1 MKKAIVFA
9 GGGSKGAYQIGV
21 WKALNELGEE
31 FDIAAG
37 TSIGAV
43 NAAFY
48 VQHDFD
54 AAEEMWSNLD
64 VSSVMVNGI
73 NFEKSFESIFGQ
85 REQLIPF
92 IKTYVNR
99 KGADVTPFLD
109 NLKHYFNAE
118 KFFGSDTDYGLIT
131 VRYPSFEPQ
140 EILKKQMAEDRDN
153 AWKWIAA
160 SAAAFPVFPAF
171 RVGDHDYVDGGYFD
185 NIPVATAFQLGA
197 DRVTVIDLKPDR
209 VHMGY
214 IRHPWIHYIKPSK
227 DLGTFLNFE
236 KDALSFSMTL
246 GYNDCMKE
254 YGRFIGDTYTFEPD
268 LDPEKLNAAA
278 AEFTSLMTKTEA
290 FYDFSPFVHLQRVN
304 KLEGCSFILS
314 ELAKTEHPSET
325 DMFIAALE
333 CFLSRLGYDDGVN
346 YKLGELLYTL
356 KTRVDG
362 LFPMLEYDTE
372 TAFETV
378 AKFFEPVKSDETI
391 RLKQYDKTRLNI
403 IYMSVIRTLQHCNF

>member
-21 WKALNELGEE
+21 WKALNELGES
-31 FDIAAG
+31 FDIATG

-54 AAEEMWSNLD
+54 AAEEMWSNID
-64 VSSVMVNGI
+64 VSGVMVNGI
-73 NFEKSFESIFGQ
+73 NFEKSFDAIFGQ
-85 REQLIPF
+85 RDQLIPF

-109 NLKHYFNAE
+109 RLKHYFNAE
-118 KFFGSDTDYGLIT
+118 KFFGSDIDYGLMT
-131 VRYPSFEPQ
+131 VRYPSFEPC
-140 EILKKQMAEDRDN
+140 EILKEQMTDREN
-153 AWKWIAA
+153 AWKWLAA

-171 RVGDHDYVDGGYFD
+171 EVDGHEYVDGGYFD
-185 NIPVATAFQLGA
+185 NIPVATAFKLGA
-197 DRVTVIDLKPDR
+197 RRVTVIDLKPDR

-236 KDALSFSMTL
+236 KDALEFSMTL

-254 YGRFIGDTYTFEPD
+254 YGRFYGDTYTFEPD
-268 LDPEKLNAAA
+268 TEPEKLFHVSD
-278 AEFTSLMTKTEA
+278 EFTSLMTQTEA
-290 FYDFSPFVHLQRVN
+290 NYDFSPFVHVQRVN
-304 KLEGCSFILS
+304 KLEGCSYILS
-314 ELAKTEHPSET
+314 ELAKKNQPSEQ
-325 DMFIAALE
+325 DMFFAALE
-333 CFLSRLGYDDGVN
+333 CFLSRLGYDEKVN
-346 YKLGELLYTL
+346 YKLSELLFTL

-362 LFPMLEYDTE
+362 LFPLLEYDTE
-372 TAFETV
+372 TAFDTV
-378 AKFFEPVKSDETI
+378 ARFFEPVKAEEVI

-403 IYMSVIRTLQHCNF
+403 IFMSVIRALQHCNF

>member
-21 WKALNELGEE
+21 WKALNELGEC
-31 FDIAAG
+31 FDIATG

-54 AAEEMWSNLD
+54 AAEEMWSNLN
-64 VSSVMVNGI
+64 VSNVMVNGI

-109 NLKHYFNAE
+109 NLKHYFDAD
-118 KFFGSDTDYGLIT
+118 KFFGSDVDYGLVT
-131 VRYPSFEPQ
+131 VKYPSFEPR
-140 EILKKQMAEDRDN
+140 EVFKSQMTDREN
-153 AWKWIAA
+153 AWKWLAA
-160 SAAAFPVFPAF
+160 SAAAFPVFPAYEID
-171 RVGDHDYVDGGYFD
+171 GQEYVDGGYFD
-185 NIPVATAFQLGA
+185 NIPVAAAFKLGA
-197 DRVTVIDLKPDR
+197 ERVTVIDLKPDR

-236 KDALSFSMTL
+236 KDALDFSMRL

-254 YGRFIGDTYTFEPD
+254 YGGFYGDTYTFEPD
-268 LDPEKLNAAA
+268 IEPDRLTRAAG
-278 AEFTSLMTKTEA
+278 EFVSLMTKTEA
-290 FYDFSPFVHLQRVN
+290 NYDFSGSVHLQRVN
-304 KLEGCSFILS
+304 KLEGCSYILA
-314 ELAKTEHPSET
+314 ELAKTDRPNET
-325 DMFIAALE
+325 DLFVAALE
-333 CFLSRLGYDDGVN
+333 CFLSRLGYDEKVN

-362 LFPMLEYDTE
+362 LFPLLEYDVE
-372 TAFETV
+372 TAFATV
-378 AKFFEPVKSDETI
+378 ADFFEPVKSEEVI

-403 IYMSVIRTLQHCNF
+403 IYMSLIRALQRSNF